1 MTRQRKEVTEQD
13 RKNRIAQ
20 WVFDTR
26 PILGRFHL
34 WLEDVEERWQRL
46 RPSPSG
52 GADRAEELSF
62 AGRSLT
68 RAFVMSAAV
77 TALGTRLFGRFG
89 DADGL
94 DEAGVNRIKKHA
106 DAVSAY
112 ALSEALWY
120 LTRNLPEN
128 HAVMVCLG
136 EGLMPKA
143 GESADMG
150 SNPLL
155 GFGRVYARP
164 QVAGF
169 LDRRVHRLIND
180 PGYRWQ
186 DFMREIQE
194 ARLTIWGATIDALE
208 NTSRFARGEA
218 TGPMTLLHL
227 HDQPLMVTTPY
238 EGYFGNL
245 VLPREVVEH
254 AARRSIFLGYH
265 TPRRLVLEVIR
276 EVYPDIAPERIH
288 VWTLGGA
295 SREKRIGALWRQ
307 WRQLGVHVVEDGWQ
321 LPPEGEKNERPPET
335 FNESGTYAPVWKV
348 GLLTDGDGERS
359 LFLCDGYA
367 ASAEAIQAA
376 SLDPVHDTRT
386 SISILSSTFKLPAE
400 RERGVMGLDPESQTF
415 GEDLAAVAG
424 TELTPEMVDRY
435 RSSIRDAR
443 DAGLPLEEANVTIDD
458 FFPLKRW
465 RLLALNGFILP
476 DPFSGSPGVEQV
488 GEGTPEGN
496 ISPEGGERNIHRVTI
511 RAATRESVGN
521 VTLTLRLGESFEDS
535 RLVFSPLLDRF
546 YSGQDYR
553 TRAVKVS
560 DSGRIRNELQTLCSD
575 ALDHFGEDSM
585 RVHFDLI
592 GDAVMS
598 PDKKRFIREVL
609 EWYKR
614 RHPMWFDWLEI
625 AD

>member
-1 MTRQRKEVTEQD
+1 MNQEKSEAMEQE
-13 RKNRIAQ
+13 RRNRTAQ

-34 WLEDVEERWQRL
+34 WLEGVEEHWQ
-46 RPSPSG
+46 SSDDGEEQSFTG
-52 GADRAEELSF
+52 GA
-62 AGRSLT
+62 LT
-68 RAFVMSAAV
+68 RALVMAAAV

-89 DADGL
+89 EADGL
-94 DEAGVNRIKKHA
+94 DEGGVNRIKKHA

-143 GESADMG
+143 GEAADMG

-164 QVAGF
+164 EVAKF
-169 LDRRVHRLIND
+169 LDRRVHRLINHPD
-180 PGYRWQ
+180 YRWQ
-186 DFMREIQE
+186 DFMREVQE
-194 ARLTIWGATIDALE
+194 ARVTIWGATIDALE
-208 NTSRFARGEA
+208 NTSRFAKGKT

-227 HDQPLMVTTPY
+227 HDQPLQVTTPY

-245 VLPREVVEH
+245 VLPREVVDH
-254 AARRSIFLGYH
+254 AARRSIFLGFH
-265 TPRRLVLEVIR
+265 TPRRIVLDAVHQ
-276 EVYPDIAPERIH
+276 VYPEVPPERIH
-288 VWTLGGA
+288 VWTLRGEA
-295 SREKRIGALWRQ
+295 REQRIGGLWNQ
-307 WRQLGVHVVEDGWQ
+307 WRELGVHLVEDGWCC
-321 LPPEGEKNERPPET
+321 PGGGET
-335 FNESGTYAPVWKV
+335 FNESGTYAPVWRV
-348 GLLTDGDGERS
+348 GRFDDADGRAS
-359 LFLCDGYA
+359 LFLCDGYS

-376 SLDPVHDTRT
+376 SLDPVHDNRT
-386 SISILSSTFKLPAE
+386 SISILSSIFKLSVE
-400 RERGVMGLDPESQTF
+400 REQEVMRLDAESATF

-424 TELTPEMVDRY
+424 TELAPEMVERY
-435 RSSIRDAR
+435 RASIREAR
-443 DAGLPLEEANVTIDD
+443 DAGLPLDRANVTVDD

-465 RLLALNGFILP
+465 RLLAVNGFMLP
-476 DPFSGSPGVEQV
+476 DPFTGSPGVEEV
-488 GEGTPEGN
+488 ADGLY
-496 ISPEGGERNIHRVTI
+496 RVAV
-511 RAATRESVGN
+511 RAATRSDVGN
-521 VTLTLRLGESFEDS
+521 VTLTLRLGDSFEDS

-575 ALDHFGEDSM
+575 ALEYFGEESM
-585 RVHFDLI
+585 RVHFELI
-592 GDAVMS
+592 GEAVMS

-614 RHPMWFDWLEI
+614 RHPIWFQWLEI